1 MESISI
7 NYNSKQ
13 TQNQNK
19 QEMDG
24 RDLNKS
30 DVSQLMEHF
39 LDLFFVSRN
48 EKIILFEIPSFYNF
62 VRLLI
67 KYKFLP

>member
-19 QEMDG
+19 QEIEGMG
-24 RDLNKS
+24 LNKS
-30 DVSQLMEHF
+30 DVAQLMEHF
-39 LDLFFVSRN
+39 LDLFFVRKN
-48 EKIILFEIPSFYNF
+48 
-62 VRLLI
+62 
-67 KYKFLP
+67 